1 MGQSG
6 DCTSSVS
13 ELKREQIV
21 GLYPQDSFLI
31 LMAENISEEMREVER
46 NLCTEITSVE
56 KMDPKAG
63 R

>member
-1 MGQSG
+1 
-6 DCTSSVS
+6 
-13 ELKREQIV
+13 
-21 GLYPQDSFLI
+21 
-31 LMAENISEEMREVER
+31 MAENISEEMREVER